1 MSAIRQHD
9 QLPKE
14 TTLSLFGNVITLEQK
29 KLSVGLSR
37 TLRGSCSCDWPTAY
51 LDFIFRTSF
60 WFNQKSSSQN
70 WLLQNIDQFEV
81 YKSTD
86 TINSKHVVLMYL
98 GLAWYFLQ
106 GSSTVGEIDGT
117 EATGLA
123 GPRSE
128 IVNFVPLWDD
138 WTWRE
143 SG

>member
-14 TTLSLFGNVITLEQK
+14 TTLSLFGNVINFPQVYRGPCEVAVRVTGQQLTSISFSELHFSSTK
-29 KLSVGLSR
+29 N
-37 TLRGSCSCDWPTAY
+37 LRAKIG
-51 LDFIFRTSF
+51 FKI
-60 WFNQKSSSQN
+60 
-70 WLLQNIDQFEV
+70 EV

-106 GSSTVGEIDGT
+106 GSSTVAEIDGT

-128 IVNFVPLWDD
+128 IVNFVPL
-138 WTWRE
+138 
-143 SG
+143 